1 MPDLFKALG
10 RALGYDVVRRR
21 KSSALLP
28 QLETLLRAARPDL
41 AVDVGAN
48 DGGFARSL
56 RAAGFAGRIASFEPG
71 AAAFAALSAA
81 AAADPG
87 WEAHRTAIG
96 AREGR
101 VTLNVQPGAT
111 DMASILPA
119 GARLSRD
126 FPRLAPARAEE
137 VPLTTLDALAAR
149 GLLAGERLLLKTD
162 TQGYDL
168 EVLRGGAEVLR
179 RSVAVVIELSVLPL
193 YEGQPGYLDMLS
205 HLEGAGFTLWGL
217 SPVSRTREGG
227 LIEFDAMMIRRGLVA

>member
-1 MPDLFKALG
+1 MPDLFKVLG
-10 RALGYDVVRRR
+10 GALGYDVVRRR

-48 DGGFARSL
+48 DGGFARKL
-56 RAAGFAGRIASFEPG
+56 REAGFAGRIASFEPG

-81 AAADPG
+81 SAADPA
-87 WEAHRTAIG
+87 WEAQRTALG
-96 AREGR
+96 ATEGR

-119 GARLSRD
+119 AERMARD
-126 FPRLAPARAEE
+126 FPRVAAARPEE
-137 VPLTTLDALAAR
+137 VPLTTLDSLAAQ
-149 GLLAGERLLLKTD
+149 GLLPGERVLFKTD

-168 EVLRGGAEVLR
+168 EVLRGAAGVLA

-193 YEGQPGYLDMLS
+193 YEGQPGYLDMLG

-217 SPVSRTREGG
+217 SPVSRTQEGM
-227 LIEFDAMMIRRGLVA
+227 LIEFDALMIRRALLG